1 MIAWARENTPDVGR
15 AATDAFVDYWKAQ
28 PGQRGRKTDWLA
40 TWRNWMRREQIDIE
54 RRPGFRGAPV
64 QTAVDAVVSP
74 RPVAEEVC
82 PAHRGHRAATCG
94 LCRAERIA
102 VSEADN
108 DGAYP

>member
-1 MIAWARENTPDVGR
+1 MITWARENTPDVGR
-15 AATDAFVDYWKAQ
+15 AATDAFIDYWKAQ

-74 RPVAEEVC
+74 RPAAEEMC
-82 PAHRGHRAATCG
+82 PDHRGHRAATCG
-94 LCRAERIA
+94 LCRADRI
-102 VSEADN
+102 
-108 DGAYP
+108 GAL